1 MRERKAER
9 MTAPQET
16 LELAQD
22 VAGQSF
28 APASG
33 CASFSRVWAMPSA
46 DTFSVPVIG
55 EMVKRYLATAK
66 VSCDPF
72 ARNKRWATHTNDLN
86 PKTEAEH
93 HMDAEAFMVML
104 AEKGVKCD
112 VAIFDPPYSPRQI
125 SECYKEAGITVGMK
139 ETQNAALYAR
149 MKSALLSILTPDAIV
164 LSFGWNSAGMGKKHG
179 FEQIEIML
187 CCHGGAHNDT
197 ICLAE
202 RRRPELQG
210 TFL

>member
-1 MRERKAER
+1 MKFRRE
-9 MTAPQET
+9 
-16 LELAQD
+16 
-22 VAGQSF
+22 
-28 APASG
+28 
-33 CASFSRVWAMPSA
+33 WAMPSA

-104 AEKGVKCD
+104 EQKGVKCD
-112 VAIFDPPYSPRQI
+112 LAIFDPPYLPRQI

-149 MKSALLSILTPDAIV
+149 MKSALLPILTPDAIV
-164 LSFGWNSAGMGKKHG
+164 LSFGWNSAGMGIKHS
-179 FEQIEIML
+179 FEQIEILL
-187 CCHGGAHNDT
+187 CCHGAAHNDT

-202 RRRPELQG
+202 RRLPELQAS
-210 TFL
+210 LI

>member
-1 MRERKAER
+1 
-9 MTAPQET
+9 
-16 LELAQD
+16 
-22 VAGQSF
+22 
-28 APASG
+28 
-33 CASFSRVWAMPSA
+33 MPSA

-93 HMDAEAFMVML
+93 HMDAEAFMMML
-104 AEKGVKCD
+104 AGKGVKCD
-112 VAIFDPPYSPRQI
+112 LAIFDPPYSPRQI

-149 MKSALLSILTPDAIV
+149 MKSALLPILTPDAIV

-179 FEQIEIML
+179 FEQIEIL
-187 CCHGGAHNDT
+187 LVCHGAAHNDT

-202 RRRPELQG
+202 QRFQG
-210 TFL
+210 TLI